1 MPPRK
6 INNTILKSAFKNSD
20 IQTSRTRNNFNL
32 NLTGF
37 SSKTSINSNSRVVLK
52 SPTEVS
58 TSRSHKKSYSNI
70 NFMGKINELK
80 LKNENLQNTH
90 KTNLKI
96 LDMNINTPAMR
107 KLKVD
112 YLIKQQLDKE
122 KIEE

>member
-1 MPPRK
+1 
-6 INNTILKSAFKNSD
+6 
-20 IQTSRTRNNFNL
+20 
-32 NLTGF
+32 
-37 SSKTSINSNSRVVLK
+37 
-52 SPTEVS
+52 
-58 TSRSHKKSYSNI
+58 
-70 NFMGKINELK
+70 MGKINELK